1 MDKNCFFKGVLTG
14 RALKARNMGA
24 NAAGS
29 NVVLSPVSALNYDKS
44 SFLAGLSV
52 GMGLKGWADRG
63 NTFKGDYSGT
73 APELG
78 YAWCLGKAV
87 PVYNRIGLV
96 SNPQY
101 ARFYVSDLP
110 AFSATDYPYIT
121 ITGSRGHLLLRFKE
135 KDFLPLMN
143 RGAFVTKTGFPFMA
157 MLHRTDGSKTTPYG
171 WNWIGGYDDR
181 SYAISNYAYNAIYAP
196 NDIEYFDFYLTGKD
210 GTGDTLVKSA
220 IRYNGEKNKWH
231 FLFSGGPIRATR
243 DYYSWLY
250 LKNIGEY
257 LVLTK
262 TPNGMIM
269 N

>member
-14 RALKARNMGA
+14 RALKARNTEA
-24 NAAGS
+24 SAAWS

-52 GMGLKGWADRG
+52 GMSLKGWTDRG
-63 NTFKGDYSGT
+63 NAFGGDYSGT

-87 PVYNRIGLV
+87 PVYKHVGLV

-101 ARFYVSDLP
+101 ARFYISELP
-110 AFSATDYPYIT
+110 AFSAADYPYIT
-121 ITGSRGHLLLRFKE
+121 ISFNVRLLRFTE
-135 KDFLPLMN
+135 KDFLSLMS
-143 RGAFVTKTGFPFMA
+143 RGTFITKTGFPFMA
-157 MLHRTDGSKTTPYG
+157 MLHRTDRPKSTPYG
-171 WNWIGGYDDR
+171 YNWIAAGDDR
-181 SYAISNYAYNAIYAP
+181 AYAIGNYTDTHGLHYAP
-196 NDIEYFDFYLTGKD
+196 TDIEYFDFYLTGND
-210 GTGDTLVKSA
+210 NAIVKSS

-231 FLFSGGPIRATR
+231 FNFGAGITKAGRDGP
-243 DYYSWLY
+243 WLT
-250 LKNIGEY
+250 LNNIGEY

-262 TPNGMIM
+262 TPYGIIM

>member
-14 RALKARNMGA
+14 RALKARNTGA

-44 SFLAGLSV
+44 SFLAGLSA

-63 NTFKGDYSGT
+63 NAFGGDYSGT

-87 PVYNRIGLV
+87 PVYSRYGLV
-96 SNPQY
+96 DNPQY
-101 ARFYVSDLP
+101 ARFYVNELP
-110 AFSATDYPYIT
+110 AFSAADYPYIT
-121 ITGSRGHLLLRFKE
+121 ISFDVRLLRFKE
-135 KDFLPLMN
+135 EDFLSLMN
-143 RGAFVTKTGFPFMA
+143 RGSFITKTGFPFMA
-157 MLHRTDGSKTTPYG
+157 MLRRTDVPKSTPYG

-181 SYAISNYAYNAIYAP
+181 SYAIDNYANSTHYAP
-196 NDIEYFDFYLTGKD
+196 NDIEYFDFYLTGYSSN
-210 GTGDTLVKSA
+210 LVKSA
-220 IRYNGEKNKWH
+220 IRYNGEKNKWL
-231 FLFSGGPIRATR
+231 FLSSGGPIRATR

-262 TPNGMIM
+262 TPNGIVM

>member
-29 NVVLSPVSALNYDKS
+29 NVVPSPVSALNYDKS

-63 NTFKGDYSGT
+63 NALGGDYSGT

-87 PVYNRIGLV
+87 PVYSRVGLV

-101 ARFYVSDLP
+101 ARFYIRDLP
-110 AFSATDYPYIT
+110 AFSAADYPYIT
-121 ITGSRGHLLLRFKE
+121 ISFGVRLLRFKE
-135 KDFLPLMN
+135 EDFLSLMN
-143 RGAFVTKTGFPFMA
+143 RGAFITKTGFPCMA
-157 MLHRTDGSKTTPYG
+157 MLHRTDAPRTTPYG
-171 WNWIGGYDDR
+171 FNFIGANDNR
-181 SYAISNYAYNAIYAP
+181 AYAICNYEDGHRNAP
-196 NDIEYFDFYLTGKD
+196 FVDIEYFDFYLNSSHD
-210 GTGDTLVKSA
+210 SLVSSA
-220 IRYNGEKNKWH
+220 IRYNGEKNRWY
-231 FLFSGGPIRATR
+231 FNSNTGGPIIATR
-243 DYYSWLY
+243 DYYSWLRPT
-250 LKNIGEY
+250 NIGEY

-262 TPNGMIM
+262 TPNRIIM
-269 N
+269 D

>member
-14 RALKARNMGA
+14 RALKARNTGA

-44 SFLAGLSV
+44 NFLAGLSA

-63 NTFKGDYSGT
+63 NAFGGDYSGT
-73 APELG
+73 VPELG

-87 PVYNRIGLV
+87 PVYSRIGLV

-110 AFSATDYPYIT
+110 AFSAADYPYIT
-121 ITGSRGHLLLRFKE
+121 ISFDVRLLRFKE
-135 KDFLPLMN
+135 KDFLSLMN
-143 RGAFVTKTGFPFMA
+143 RGTFITKTGFPFMA
-157 MLHRTDGSKTTPYG
+157 MLRRTDVPKSTPYG
-171 WNWIGGYDDR
+171 WNWIGGYDNR
-181 SYAISNYAYNAIYAP
+181 SYAIDNYADSTDYAP
-196 NDIEYFDFYLTGKD
+196 NDIEYFDFYLTGYD
-210 GTGDTLVKSA
+210 ATGGDLVKSA
-220 IRYNGEKNKWH
+220 IRYNGEKHKWH

-262 TPNGMIM
+262 TPNGIIM

>member
-14 RALKARNMGA
+14 RALKARNTGA
-24 NAAGS
+24 NAVGA
-29 NVVLSPVSALNYDKS
+29 NVGLSPVSALNYDKS

-63 NTFKGDYSGT
+63 NAFGGDYSGT

-87 PVYNRIGLV
+87 PVYGSRGLV

-101 ARFYVSDLP
+101 ARFYVSELP
-110 AFSATDYPYIT
+110 AFSAADYPYIT
-121 ITGSRGHLLLRFKE
+121 ISFDVRLLRFKE
-135 KDFLPLMN
+135 KDFLALMN
-143 RGAFVTKTGFPFMA
+143 RGTFITKTGFPFMA
-157 MLHRTDGSKTTPYG
+157 MLHRTDVPKSTPYG
-171 WNWIGGYDDR
+171 YNWVGGYDNR
-181 SYAISNYAYNAIYAP
+181 SYAICNYTDDTYFTP
-196 NDIEYFDFYLTGKD
+196 NYMEYFDFYLNG
-210 GTGDTLVKSA
+210 GNNNLVSSA
-220 IRYNGEKNKWH
+220 IRYDGEKNRWY
-231 FLFSGGPIRATR
+231 FNDNGLGSPIRATR

-250 LKNIGEY
+250 LKNIDEY

-262 TPNGMIM
+262 TPNGIIM

>member
-1 MDKNCFFKGVLTG
+1 MNKNCFFKGVLTG
-14 RALKARNMGA
+14 MALKARNTGA

-29 NVVLSPVSALNYDKS
+29 NIVLSPVSVLNYDKS
-44 SFLAGLSV
+44 SFLAGLSA

-63 NTFKGDYSGT
+63 NAFGGDYSGT
-73 APELG
+73 VPELG

-87 PVYNRIGLV
+87 PVYGRIGLV

-121 ITGSRGHLLLRFKE
+121 ISSADTGTFFRFKE
-135 KDFLPLMN
+135 KDFLSPMS
-143 RGAFVTKTGFPFMA
+143 RGTFITKTGFPFMA
-157 MLHRTDGSKTTPYG
+157 MLHRTDDPKATPYG
-171 WNWIGGYDDR
+171 YNWIGGYDNR
-181 SYAISNYAYNAIYAP
+181 SYAIGNYTGKADRAP
-196 NDIEYFDFYLTGKD
+196 NDVEYFDFYLTGYD
-210 GTGDTLVKSA
+210 DYSGLLVKSA
-220 IRYNGEKNKWH
+220 IRYNGEKNKWS
-231 FLFSGGPIRATR
+231 FNTGMNIIRATR

-250 LKNIGEY
+250 LKNIGKY

-262 TPNGMIM
+262 TLNGLIM

>member
-14 RALKARNMGA
+14 RALKARNTEA
-24 NAAGS
+24 NTAGS

-44 SFLAGLSV
+44 SFLTGLSV
-52 GMGLKGWADRG
+52 GIGLKGWTDRG
-63 NTFKGDYSGT
+63 NAFRGDYSGT

-101 ARFYVSDLP
+101 ARFYVRDLP

-121 ITGSRGHLLLRFKE
+121 ISFGVRLLRFTE
-135 KDFLPLMN
+135 KDFLSLMN
-143 RGAFVTKTGFPFMA
+143 RGTFITKTGFPFMA
-157 MLHRTDGSKTTPYG
+157 MLRRTDVPKSTPYG

-181 SYAISNYAYNAIYAP
+181 SYAIDNYADSTYYAP
-196 NDIEYFDFYLTGKD
+196 NDIEYFDFYLTGYD
-210 GTGDTLVKSA
+210 GTSGDLVKSA
-220 IRYNGEKNKWH
+220 IRYNGEENKWKV
-231 FLFSGGPIRATR
+231 LSSGGPIRATR

-262 TPNGMIM
+262 TPNGIVM

>member
-1 MDKNCFFKGVLTG
+1 MNKNCFFRGVLTG
-14 RALKARNMGA
+14 RALKARSTGA
-24 NAAGS
+24 NATGS

-87 PVYNRIGLV
+87 PVYNRSGLV

-101 ARFYVSDLP
+101 ARFYVSELP
-110 AFSATDYPYIT
+110 SFSATDYPYIT
-121 ITGSRGHLLLRFKE
+121 IAYNVRLNRFTE
-135 KDFLPLMN
+135 KDFLSLMS
-143 RGAFVTKTGFPFMA
+143 RGTFVTKTGFPFMA
-157 MLHRTDGSKTTPYG
+157 MLRRTDVPKSTPYG
-171 WNWIGGYDDR
+171 FGWISAGAYTVF
-181 SYAISNYAYNAIYAP
+181 NYTDSTRFAP
-196 NDIEYFDFYLTGKD
+196 NDMEYFDFYLTGD
-210 GTGDTLVKSA
+210 TGTSPDMVKNS
-220 IRYNGEKNKWH
+220 IRYSGEKNSWH
-231 FLFSGGPIRATR
+231 FCKGAPRRADKAGTF
-243 DYYSWLY
+243 LTVN
-250 LKNIGEY
+250 NINEY

-262 TPNGMIM
+262 TPNGIIM

>member
-14 RALKARNMGA
+14 RALKARNTGA

-44 SFLAGLSV
+44 SFLAGLSA

-63 NTFKGDYSGT
+63 NAFGGDYSGT

-87 PVYNRIGLV
+87 PVYSRYGLV
-96 SNPQY
+96 DNPQY
-101 ARFYVSDLP
+101 ARFYVSELP
-110 AFSATDYPYIT
+110 AFSAADYPYIT
-121 ITGSRGHLLLRFKE
+121 IESLISWRLLRFRE
-135 KDFLPLMN
+135 RDFLSLMS
-143 RGAFVTKTGFPFMA
+143 RGTFITKTGFPCMA
-157 MLHRTDGSKTTPYG
+157 MLHRTDAPRTTPYG
-171 WNWIGGYDDR
+171 FNWIGGYDNR
-181 SYAISNYAYNAIYAP
+181 AYAICNYTDNNNYAP
-196 NDIEYFDFYLTGKD
+196 NNVEYFDFYLTGYSSN
-210 GTGDTLVKSA
+210 LVKSA
-220 IRYNGEKNKWH
+220 IRYNGEKNKWL
-231 FLFSGGPIRATR
+231 FLSSGGPIRATR

-262 TPNGMIM
+262 TPNGIVM

>member
-1 MDKNCFFKGVLTG
+1 MDKNCFVKGILTG

-87 PVYNRIGLV
+87 PVYSRYGLV
-96 SNPQY
+96 DNPQY
-101 ARFYVSDLP
+101 ARFYVSELP
-110 AFSATDYPYIT
+110 AFSAADYPYIT
-121 ITGSRGHLLLRFKE
+121 IESVINWRLLRFRE
-135 KDFLPLMN
+135 RDFLSLMN
-143 RGAFVTKTGFPFMA
+143 RGTFITKTGFPCMA
-157 MLHRTDGSKTTPYG
+157 MLHRTDAPRTTPYG
-171 WNWIGGYDDR
+171 YNFIGAGDNR
-181 SYAISNYAYNAIYAP
+181 AYAINNYEDGHRNAP
-196 NDIEYFDFYLTGKD
+196 FVDIEYFDFYLNSSHD
-210 GTGDTLVKSA
+210 RLVSSA
-220 IRYNGEKNKWH
+220 IRYNGEKNRWY
-231 FLFSGGPIRATR
+231 FNSNTGGPIIATR
-243 DYYSWLY
+243 DHYSWLRPT
-250 LKNIGEY
+250 NIGEY

-262 TPNGMIM
+262 TPNRIIM
-269 N
+269 D

>member
-14 RALKARNMGA
+14 RALKARNTEA

-44 SFLAGLSV
+44 SFLAGLSA

-63 NTFKGDYSGT
+63 NAFGGDYSGT

-87 PVYNRIGLV
+87 PVYRRYGLV

-101 ARFYVSDLP
+101 ARFYIKDLP
-110 AFSATDYPYIT
+110 AFSAADYPYIT
-121 ITGSRGHLLLRFKE
+121 IESMISWRLLRFRE
-135 KDFLPLMN
+135 RDFLSLMN
-143 RGAFVTKTGFPFMA
+143 RGTFITKTGFPFMA
-157 MLHRTDGSKTTPYG
+157 MLHRTDAPRTTPYG
-171 WNWIGGYDDR
+171 YNWSGGYAST
-181 SYAISNYAYNAIYAP
+181 SYAITNYADDDRRAP
-196 NDIEYFDFYLTGKD
+196 NDTEYFDFYLTGYDD
-210 GTGDTLVKSA
+210 GLVASA
-220 IRYNGEKNKWH
+220 IRYNGEKNQWH
-231 FLFSGGPIRATR
+231 FNTHSGSPIRATR

-262 TPNGMIM
+262 TPNGIIT

>member
-1 MDKNCFFKGVLTG
+1 MDKNCFVKGVLTG
-14 RALKARNMGA
+14 RALKARNTGA

-44 SFLAGLSV
+44 SFLSGLSV
-52 GMGLKGWADRG
+52 GMGLKGWSDRG
-63 NTFKGDYSGT
+63 NALGGDYSGT
-73 APELG
+73 VPELG

-110 AFSATDYPYIT
+110 SFSAADYPYIT
-121 ITGSRGHLLLRFKE
+121 ISFGIRLLRFTE
-135 KDFLPLMN
+135 KDFLSLMN
-143 RGAFVTKTGFPFMA
+143 RGTFITKTGFPFMA
-157 MLHRTDGSKTTPYG
+157 MLHRTDAPRTTPYG
-171 WNWIGGYDDR
+171 YNRIGGYDDR
-181 SYAISNYAYNAIYAP
+181 SYAIGSYTDQKYAP
-196 NDIEYFDFYLTGKD
+196 TDLEYFDFYLTGGD
-210 GTGDTLVKSA
+210 GTSGAFVSSA
-220 IRYNGEKNKWH
+220 IRYNGEKNRWY
-231 FLFSGGPIRATR
+231 FNDNTGSPIRATR

-262 TPNGMIM
+262 TPNGIIM

>member
-14 RALKARNMGA
+14 RALKARNTGA
-24 NAAGS
+24 NAAES

-52 GMGLKGWADRG
+52 GMGLKGWTDRG
-63 NTFKGDYSGT
+63 NAFGGDYSGT

-87 PVYNRIGLV
+87 PVYKHVELV

-101 ARFYVSDLP
+101 ARFYISELP
-110 AFSATDYPYIT
+110 AFSAADYPYIT
-121 ITGSRGHLLLRFKE
+121 ISFNVRLLRFTE
-135 KDFLPLMN
+135 KDFLSLMS
-143 RGAFVTKTGFPFMA
+143 RGTFITKTGFPFMA
-157 MLHRTDGSKTTPYG
+157 MLHRTDRPKSTPYG
-171 WNWIGGYDDR
+171 YNWIGAGDDR
-181 SYAISNYAYNAIYAP
+181 AYAIGNYTDTQGLHYAP
-196 NDIEYFDFYLTGKD
+196 TNIEYFDFYLTGND
-210 GTGDTLVKSA
+210 NAIVKSA

-231 FLFSGGPIRATR
+231 FNFGAGVTEAGRDGP
-243 DYYSWLY
+243 WLT
-250 LKNIGEY
+250 LNNIGEY

-262 TPNGMIM
+262 TPNGIIM

>member
-1 MDKNCFFKGVLTG
+1 MDKNCFVKGVLTG
-14 RALKARNMGA
+14 MALKTRNTGA

-44 SFLAGLSV
+44 SFLSGLSV
-52 GMGLKGWADRG
+52 GMGLKGWSDRG
-63 NTFKGDYSGT
+63 NALGGDYSGT

-87 PVYNRIGLV
+87 PVYRRIGLV

-101 ARFYVSDLP
+101 ARFYIRDLP

-121 ITGSRGHLLLRFKE
+121 ISFGIRLLRFKE
-135 KDFLPLMN
+135 KDFLSLMS
-143 RGAFVTKTGFPFMA
+143 RGTFITKTGFPFMS
-157 MLHRTDGSKTTPYG
+157 MLHRTDAPRTTPYG
-171 WNWIGGYDDR
+171 YNWIGGYDDR
-181 SYAISNYAYNAIYAP
+181 SYAIGSYTDQRYAP
-196 NDIEYFDFYLTGKD
+196 NNTEYFDFYLTGDD
-210 GTGDTLVKSA
+210 GISGDFVSSA
-220 IRYNGEKNKWH
+220 IRYNGEKNRWY
-231 FLFSGGPIRATR
+231 FNGNTGSPIRATR

-250 LKNIGEY
+250 LTNIGEY

-262 TPNGMIM
+262 TPNGIIT